1 MNTQENQTQSSPQAN
16 AKAPDYRLCLV
27 RKTQYGD
34 QWMNIGVGWLHKDG
48 QGISF
53 TGDLLKMFGFKLI
66 VQKIEPR
73 Q

>member
-1 MNTQENQTQSSPQAN
+1 MNTQENPTQSSTQAN
-16 AKAPDYRLCLV
+16 AKAPDYRLSLV
-27 RKTQYGD
+27 RETQYGD

-66 VQKIEPR
+66 VQKIEPS